1 MLKLSEE
8 RLQRLILEI
17 RVLENSFNEVT
28 NRQSSITR
36 AMLESQS
43 ALEAIKNLSND
54 DASKTLVPLGAG
66 IFMGTD
72 VSLPSSLIVGIGA
85 NVAVEKSTEST
96 ITYLEERSQEL
107 EKVGAN
113 LEAQR
118 IELAK
123 RINSSRNEANSI
135 AAQQQKGVAGQQ
147 QG

>member
-1 MLKLSEE
+1 MSEE

-17 RVLENSFNEVT
+17 RVLENSFNDVT
-28 NRQSSITR
+28 NRQSAITR

-43 ALEAIKNLSND
+43 ALEAIKNLSSD
-54 DASKTLVPLGAG
+54 DPSKTLVPLGAG

-85 NVAVEKSTEST
+85 DVAIEKSTEST

-113 LEAQR
+113 IEAQR

-135 AAQQQKGVAGQQ
+135 AARQQKSVAGQQ
-147 QG
+147 KG